1 MPNHIDTGERC
12 ERHVGEAF
20 PPRCYDCAALAA
32 GAAAPPAVKPAAAP
46 FVGCYAAIECERHP
60 GYFLPCD
67 RCWRDAHAVDAASVV
82 AA

>member
-1 MPNHIDTGERC
+1 MLDRIDTGERC

-20 PPRCYDCAALAA
+20 PPRCYECAALAA
-32 GAAAPPAVKPAAAP
+32 EAAAPPVGELADAP
-46 FVGCYAAIECERHP
+46 VVGCYAAVECERHP

-67 RCWRDAHAVDAASVV
+67 RCWRDAHAADAASVV